1 MRQIPASSALR
12 KEISIFSVICAA
24 TLAGVAV
31 VSRLG
36 FGFGE
41 LPAIRESLAISLF
54 LVLGPDLARR
64 LAVCPDGTSPW
75 YCADGFFLLLGLG
88 LVAML
93 GWSGQYLLFRPIY
106 LIEVAAAIGLLLA
119 LRDWSSPALGA
130 LSAWLVGGFVLL
142 SLWVAGIVW
151 DAYYMHP
158 LLLEGLA
165 TGRGFCGDTLMH
177 AAIAG
182 MLKTYGAVATGLDG
196 LVRMP
201 YHCGSHWVF
210 AQMARLTGTT
220 PFEFYQMGYA
230 IIFVPWLFRSVLAF
244 SADLRK
250 LFHREEK
257 AGWLYWG
264 IIPIFCVGLLRQGF
278 ADSIGIWSQSKF
290 VSQSYLMATAV
301 SFSFLSMLAHWG
313 ARAPARDKAL
323 SSSDWIFLFVVA
335 PLMAGAIGMTKIS
348 LVALIFPAVAY
359 LVLRTPRLWRLP
371 VLISLCLTLLSC
383 AGVHRYALN
392 LDVSAPVMA
401 FAFIRKYVISGWGGA
416 EATWRVVMHL
426 VFFHFWT
433 LAFVA
438 FEAWRLR
445 IAHQPTRREAIRSR
459 ETVGA
464 ELALFVAALGAIPG
478 FVLDIPGGSAL
489 YFSDF
494 QSWISLAFILFRLPD
509 YAPLISAAAMKAKPG
524 PASMKWALRAG
535 TIVLGWT
542 LLGNLW
548 RPVGSLVRGNVRMRS
563 EMLQN
568 LGEKEGKGLPSTE
581 LRAALERSPGF
592 VVLQA
597 LRELNALA
605 EIDKGHSL
613 LFIPRENTAYWR
625 LLRPCRLVPFVG
637 PAVSGLALLDG
648 LPEPDCRAQMNGYE
662 RYDMRLPKVHVSLS
676 EKNSIPRLC
685 AMVRSRGMDRLIVLM
700 RDPSG
705 AAYRRFVCRPVS
717 EESRQSPLAGDTVR
731 QE

>member
-24 TLAGVAV
+24 TLACVAI

-36 FGFGE
+36 FGRGE
-41 LPAIRESLAISLF
+41 LPSILESLAISLF
-54 LVLGPDLARR
+54 LVLGPDIARR
-64 LAVCPDGTSPW
+64 LAVRTDGTSPW

-88 LVAML
+88 LVTML

-106 LIEVAAAIGLLLA
+106 LIEVAAAICLLLA

-130 LSAWLVGGFVLL
+130 LSAWLVGGSVLL

-165 TGRGFCGDTLMH
+165 TGRAFCVDTLMH
-177 AAIAG
+177 AAVAG
-182 MLKTYGAVATGLDG
+182 MLKTYGVVATGLDG

-220 PFEFYQMGYA
+220 PFEFYQMGYV
-230 IIFVPWLFRSVLAF
+230 IIFVPVLLRSVLAF

-257 AGWLYWG
+257 AGWLFWG
-264 IIPIFCVGLLRQGF
+264 IFFIFCVGLLRKGF

-290 VSQSYLMATAV
+290 VSQSYLMATAL
-301 SFSFLSMLAHWG
+301 SFSFFSMLAHWG
-313 ARAPARDKAL
+313 ERVPARDKAL
-323 SSSDWIFLFVVA
+323 GFSDWIFLFVVA
-335 PLMAGAIGMTKIS
+335 PLMTGAIGMTKIS
-348 LVALIFPAVAY
+348 LVALIFPAAAY

-371 VLISLCLTLLSC
+371 VLISLGLTLLSC

-392 LDVSAPVMA
+392 LDVSAPVAA
-401 FAFIRKYVISGWGGA
+401 FAFIRKYVISRWGAA
-416 EATWRVVMHL
+416 EAAWRVAMHL
-426 VFFHFWT
+426 VFFNFWT

-438 FEAWRLR
+438 LEAWRLR
-445 IAHQPTRREAIRSR
+445 LAHRPSRLEASRSR

-464 ELALFVAALGAIPG
+464 ELALFVAVLGAIPG
-478 FVLDIPGGSAL
+478 LVWDIPGGSAL

-494 QSWISLAFILFRLPD
+494 QSWIGLALILFRLPD
-509 YAPLISAAAMKAKPG
+509 YSPLISAAVMKEKPG
-524 PASMKWALRAG
+524 PASRKWALLVGA
-535 TIVLGWT
+535 IVLGWT

-548 RPVGSLVRGNVRMRS
+548 RPIGSLVLGNVRMRS
-563 EMLQN
+563 EMLLN
-568 LGEKEGKGLPSTE
+568 LGEKEGKGLPSAG

-592 VVLQA
+592 AVLKA
-597 LRELNALA
+597 LRELNAFA
-605 EIDKGHSL
+605 EIDKGHCL
-613 LFIPRENTAYWR
+613 LYIPRENAAYWH
-625 LLRPCRLVPFVG
+625 LLRSCRLVPFVG

-662 RYDMRLPKVHVSLS
+662 RYDMRIPKVHVSLS

-685 AMVRSRGMDRLIVLM
+685 AMVRSRGMDTLIVLM
-700 RDPSG
+700 PDPSG
-705 AAYRRFVCRPVS
+705 AAYRRFECRSTPG
-717 EESRQSPLAGDTVR
+717 ESTR